1 MKKNG
6 IIKNMKK
13 LLQFLIIAILSFS
26 VVQSFIPLAH
36 ADPPDEVDQQETYI
50 RGKVIQITNQG
61 MQIFDKTKSY
71 NENLKVQLLEGN
83 QKNKV
88 VAISYS
94 GDETFGVKQ
103 RIYIGDTVVVDSKP
117 DMNTKKI
124 FYTVY
129 EPYRLNDFW
138 WVLAGF
144 VLLII
149 GVAGKKGIGALLG
162 LTISILTIGLYV
174 VPNIIQGQDPLSVC
188 ITGSIII
195 LLLTTYVAHGI
206 SIKTTIA
213 VIGTGLSL
221 WIAALIAS
229 GSVQFLHLFGLG
241 NEDVQ
246 NIQIGTNHPINPQ
259 GLLLGSIL
267 IGTLGA
273 LNDITTTQSIAI
285 FTLAKENPTQHFLHL
300 FKKGMIIGREH
311 IASLVNTL
319 VLAYTGTSMA
329 IFIFFELNPAQLP
342 WWVILNNETTMEEI
356 MRTLIGSAALIIA
369 VPITSFIA
377 AYVALHWT
385 KMWEVMKGIIVN

>member
-1 MKKNG
+1 MQKIFSFLVISIF
-6 IIKNMKK
+6 IISA
-13 LLQFLIIAILSFS
+13 LQTLTQYVYA
-26 VVQSFIPLAH
+26 A
-36 ADPPDEVDQQETYI
+36 PPDEMDVQETFI
-50 RGKVIQITNQG
+50 RGKVIQIVNQG
-61 MQIFDKTKSY
+61 PQTYDNTKSW
-71 NENLKVQLLEGN
+71 NENLKVQLLEGK
-83 QKNKV
+83 QKDTIV
-88 VAISYS
+88 PITYS

-103 RIYIGDTVVVDSKP
+103 RISVGDIVVVDSKP
-117 DMNTKKI
+117 DATSKKI

-129 EPYRLNDFW
+129 EPYRLDNFW

-149 GVAGKKGIGALLG
+149 AVAGKKGIGALVG
-162 LTISILTIGLYV
+162 LTISILTIGVYV
-174 VPNIIQGQDPLSVC
+174 VPQIIQGRDPLTVC
-188 ITGSIII
+188 ITGAIII
-195 LLLTTYVAHGI
+195 LFLTTYIAHGI
-206 SIKTTIA
+206 SVKTTIA

-221 WIAALIAS
+221 WIASFIAS

-246 NIQIGTNHPINPQ
+246 NIEIGTLHLINPQ

-285 FTLAKENPTQHFLHL
+285 FTLAKENPSQHFLHL
-300 FKKGMIIGREH
+300 FQKGMVIGCEH

-319 VLAYTGTSMA
+319 VLAYAGTSMA
-329 IFIFFELNPAQLP
+329 IFIFFTLNPAQLP

-369 VPITSFIA
+369 VPITSILA
-377 AYVALHWT
+377 AYISLHWKRMREIT
-385 KMWEVMKGIIVN
+385 KEIITN